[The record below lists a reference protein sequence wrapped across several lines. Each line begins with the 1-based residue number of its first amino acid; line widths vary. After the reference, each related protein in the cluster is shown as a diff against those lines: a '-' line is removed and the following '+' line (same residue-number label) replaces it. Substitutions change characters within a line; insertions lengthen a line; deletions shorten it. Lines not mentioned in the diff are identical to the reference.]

1 MERAATTGLREPVR
15 AEGLPPQEVIFG
27 SSPRMEEIRQN
38 LERGANADI
47 PWLFQ
52 GDTGTG
58 KEVLA
63 RFLHRHSRWSQGP
76 FVKVNCPG
84 IPSSLLESELFGYE
98 KGAFTGAFDTKQGR
112 IELAQGGTLFL
123 DEIGDLDLSLQA
135 KLLQV
140 LQDGYFYR
148 LGGQKDRVVQ
158 TRVICATNRQLRADA
173 KLGTFRQD
181 LFYRINVVSVHL
193 PRLQERNGDI
203 AMLIAYFLRR
213 YSDKYDRKVPPLST
227 SLLKRLQAYQW
238 PGNIR
243 ELENLIKRYVILGSE
258 QAITSELLGNSQDTV
273 STEIPSDGII
283 QLKEVTQKAIQE
295 LEYKIILKVL
305 DANGW
310 HRRSAARALNISYG
324 ALLYKM
330 QEAGL
335 ATKRS
340 KTSLPKS

>member
-1 MERAATTGLREPVR
+1 MEQAAIVGLREPLR
-15 AEGLPPQEVIFG
+15 TDELPPQEIIFG

-47 PWLFQ
+47 PWLLQ

-58 KEVLA
+58 KEILA
-63 RFLHRHSRWSQGP
+63 KFLHRHSRWNQGP

-84 IPSSLLESELFGYE
+84 IPNSLLESELFGYE
-98 KGAFTGAFDTKQGR
+98 KGAFTGASDTKQGR
-112 IELAQGGTLFL
+112 IELAHGGTLFL
-123 DEIGDLDLSLQA
+123 DEIGDLDLGLQS

-148 LGGQKDRVVQ
+148 LGGQRDRVVQ
-158 TRVICATNRQLRADA
+158 TRIVCATNRQLRAEA

-181 LFYRINVVSVHL
+181 LFYRINVVSVDL
-193 PRLQERNGDI
+193 PRLQERDGDI
-203 AMLIAYFLRR
+203 PMLIAYFLRR
-213 YSDKYDRKVPPLST
+213 YSEKYGREVPPLSN
-227 SLLKRLQAYQW
+227 SLLKRLQAYRW

-243 ELENLIKRYVILGSE
+243 ELENLIRRYVILGSE
-258 QAITSELLGNSQDTV
+258 QAIAKELLGESQDIV
-273 STEIPSDGII
+273 STEVPSDGII
-283 QLKEVTQKAIQE
+283 RLKEVTQKAVQE

-310 HRRSAARALNISYG
+310 HRRTAARALNISYN

-340 KTSLPKS
+340 KNLS

>member
-1 MERAATTGLREPVR
+1 MEQAAISGFREPLR
-15 AEGLPPQEVIFG
+15 AEELPPQEVIFG

-52 GDTGTG
+52 GETGTG

-63 RFLHRHSRWSQGP
+63 RFLHRYSRCNRGP

-84 IPSSLLESELFGYE
+84 IPNSLLESELFGYE
-98 KGAFTGAFDTKQGR
+98 KGAFTGACDTKQGR

-123 DEIGDLDLSLQA
+123 DEIGDLDIGLQA

-148 LGGQKDRVVQ
+148 LGGQRDRVVQ
-158 TRVICATNRQLRADA
+158 TRIICATNRQLRADA

-181 LFYRINVVSVHL
+181 LYYRINVVSVDL

-203 AMLIAYFLRR
+203 PMLIAYFLRR
-213 YSDKYDRKVPPLST
+213 YSEKYDREVPPLSN
-227 SLLKRLQAYQW
+227 SLLKRLQAYRW

-243 ELENLIKRYVILGSE
+243 ELENLIRRYVILGSE
-258 QAITSELLGNSQDTV
+258 QAISNELLGESQDSV
-273 STEIPSDGII
+273 STEIPSDGVI
-283 QLKEVTQKAIQE
+283 QLKEVIQKAIKE

-310 HRRSAARALNISYG
+310 HRRSAARALNISYT

-335 ATKRS
+335 AMKRS
-340 KTSLPKS
+340 KNPLLKS